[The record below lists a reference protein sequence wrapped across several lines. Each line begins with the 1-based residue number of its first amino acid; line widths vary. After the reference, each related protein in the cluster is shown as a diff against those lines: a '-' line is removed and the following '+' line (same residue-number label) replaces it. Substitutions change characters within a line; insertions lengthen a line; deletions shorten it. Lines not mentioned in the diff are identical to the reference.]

1 MPAPPKPLRDHSVT
15 LPLPERPGGNEFIVP
30 NPLSGQPCKMTFYP
44 PLPVPVPGTS
54 LVAKF
59 IDEPQQQRMRG
70 GRAYPMGNCQLCG
83 MPFQLD
89 PQAPIPPT
97 TRCAH
102 ANRSSPHRHRSIRAR
117 GQSSSASARLVR
129 DPAGGQG
136 HPATSAARYI
146 SAPSN
151 DRRARRRRATRL
163 PAPGAVHFI
172 HTSARAGRYSNP

>member
-30 NPLSGQPCKMTFYP
+30 NPTSSQPCKMTFYP
-44 PLPVPVPGTS
+44 PLPVPVPGSS

-89 PQAPIPPT
+89 PQAPIPPPHPL
-97 TRCAH
+97 CSCEPVLL
-102 ANRSSPHRHRSIRAR
+102 SSPQVHPGSRSEFVGIC
-117 GQSSSASARLVR
+117 
-129 DPAGGQG
+129 PPCAGPGWRPG
-136 HPATSAARYI
+136 P
-146 SAPSN
+146 PSN
-151 DRRARRRRATRL
+151 EC
-163 PAPGAVHFI
+163 GAI
-172 HTSARAGRYSNP
+172 YLCAIQ

>member
-15 LPLPERPGGNEFIVP
+15 LPLPERSGGNEFIVP

-44 PLPVPVPGTS
+44 PLPVPVPGSS

-89 PQAPIPPT
+89 PQAPIPPPPPAVRMRT
-97 TRCAH
+97 
-102 ANRSSPHRHRSIRAR
+102 SPSLIAIGPSGRAVRVRRHLPAVC
-117 GQSSSASARLVR
+117 GARL
-129 DPAGGQG
+129 
-136 HPATSAARYI
+136 AARAI
-146 SAPSN
+146 K
-151 DRRARRRRATRL
+151 
-163 PAPGAVHFI
+163 
-172 HTSARAGRYSNP
+172 